1 MSLEHLDVTAPST
14 LEDLE
19 QLCRSWHVLGSIYCS
34 LLAQSCSAEQ
44 L

>member
-19 QLCRSWHVLGSIYCS
+19 QLSRSWHVLGSICCS

-44 L
+44 P